1 MSHFT
6 RSLRFKLTLLVI
18 AVELLI
24 FSGLGFFY
32 THRFSQEI
40 DNAIIARLS
49 IPGLLMTRGELS
61 FDAVSDRRTMEGLL
75 REPYSEGVVI
85 GLDGQVYFSS
95 TPARLET
102 HLNEID
108 GLKLPGAGSPGV
120 SDDAPDR
127 VTPLQDSTG

>member
-40 DNAIIARLS
+40 DSAIIAKLS
-49 IPGLLMTRGELS
+49 IPGLLMSRGELS
-61 FDAVSDRRTMEGLL
+61 FEAVNDARTMEGLL
-75 REPYSEGVVI
+75 REPFSEGIVI
-85 GLDGQVYFSS
+85 GLDGRVYFASD
-95 TPARLET
+95 PARMGM
-102 HLNEID
+102 HLDEID
-108 GLKLPGAGSPGV
+108 GMQLPSAS
-120 SDDAPDR
+120 
-127 VTPLQDSTG
+127 